1 MEDEESTARTSSSAV
16 DRAKKK
22 KKRPAAS
29 HIHIGPN
36 VRAFRAGL
44 AFCPACD
51 EAKILRLTEAER
63 ESDRAAREADKAA
76 VLAKRKNY

>member
-1 MEDEESTARTSSSAV
+1 VKEDEESAPRSTSGA
-16 DRAKKK
+16 DKKGKRK
-22 KKRPAAS
+22 KKRPS

-51 EAKILRLTEAER
+51 EAKILRLTEQER
-63 ESDRAAREADKAA
+63 ESERAAKEAGKAA
-76 VLAKRKNY
+76 VLEKRKNY